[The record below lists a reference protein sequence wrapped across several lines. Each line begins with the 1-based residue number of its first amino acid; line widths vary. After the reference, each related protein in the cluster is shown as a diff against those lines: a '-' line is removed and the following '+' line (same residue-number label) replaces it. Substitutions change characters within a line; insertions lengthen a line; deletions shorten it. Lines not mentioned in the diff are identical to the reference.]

1 MATLFIKGFIQTPFQ
16 HYRIFPCNLIKA
28 TLKVYQYGNYVYTFC
43 IEYFTHGTL
52 TARVYLNVFSKQKVQ
67 RKLFGE

>member
-28 TLKVYQYGNYVYTFC
+28 TLKVSQYGNYVYTFC
-43 IEYFTHGTL
+43 IEYCNTL
-52 TARVYLNVFSKQKVQ
+52 AR
-67 RKLFGE
+67 